1 MINYRT
7 NSKHKVTFPPVLK
20 STVFPSGAFLILL
33 LTYAVQIFPLLVRNY
48 QLERLLEL
56 AAKSGWDQ
64 GELPLLKAV
73 QEQVQ
78 CHWNKHEM
86 NCVRSAQSGHISYIL
101 PPAQLL
107 ILEPFV

>member
-1 MINYRT
+1 MPC
-7 NSKHKVTFPPVLK
+7 KF
-20 STVFPSGAFLILL
+20 
-33 LTYAVQIFPLLVRNY
+33 FPLLVRNY

-101 PPAQLL
+101 PPAQLF

>member
-1 MINYRT
+1 MPC
-7 NSKHKVTFPPVLK
+7 KF
-20 STVFPSGAFLILL
+20 
-33 LTYAVQIFPLLVRNY
+33 FPLLVRNY
-48 QLERLLEL
+48 QPERLLEL

-64 GELPLLKAV
+64 GEEAV

-101 PPAQLL
+101 QPAQQF

>member
-1 MINYRT
+1 MPC
-7 NSKHKVTFPPVLK
+7 KF
-20 STVFPSGAFLILL
+20 FL
-33 LTYAVQIFPLLVRNY
+33 LLVRNY

-56 AAKSGWDQ
+56 AAKTGWDQ
-64 GELPLLKAV
+64 GELPLPEVV

-86 NCVRSAQSGHISYIL
+86 KCVRSGQSGHISYIL

-107 ILEPFV
+107 ILVPFV